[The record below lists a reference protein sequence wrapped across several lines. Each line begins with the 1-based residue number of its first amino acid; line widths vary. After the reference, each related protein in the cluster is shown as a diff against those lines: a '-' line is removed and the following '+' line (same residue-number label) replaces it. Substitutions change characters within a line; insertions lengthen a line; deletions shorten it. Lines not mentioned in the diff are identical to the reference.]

1 MLRSDTGYRFRNWD
15 ETLECRPERFY
26 RPESEEEVIEIVREA
41 SDAGVTERTFGAG
54 HSWSP
59 LVLTDDTLINL
70 DKLDRIVSI
79 DVERQ
84 RVTVQAGIRLKELN
98 RILPKH
104 GLGMRN
110 LGSIGEQSIAG
121 AISTATHGTG
131 LRLGGLHTQIVGM
144 NLITGS
150 GQLLGISEG
159 TDVELMAAA
168 RVGLGALGIITQ
180 VTIQCVP
187 YYNLERKAQPL
198 PFDEVLDRIDD
209 LVNDNDR
216 VRLYWFP
223 YTDVIQVAT
232 MNRTDRPPTPRNRFK
247 EWFTDVV
254 VKRELMELLVETGY
268 DLYQLPGLDVHIDVV
283 DDVNRFSAKV
293 GWVREEV
300 VAAYDYVLNIPMP
313 PEHQECEY
321 AVPVEGVAEAVRLTR
336 RIIEENDYHVN
347 FPVEVRFVAA
357 DEAMLSPAYGRD
369 ICYVGAYTF
378 GEEFARPL
386 FERFEREMKKLG
398 GRPHW
403 GKHLTLSRE
412 EARRLYP
419 MYDRFNEIRKE
430 LDPKGVF
437 ANAFI
442 RDLFG

>member
-1 MLRSDTGYRFRNWD
+1 MLRPETGYRFRNWD
-15 ETLECRPERFY
+15 ETLECRPKHFY
-26 RPESEEEVIEIVREA
+26 RPESEEEIQEIVREA
-41 SDAGVTERTFGAG
+41 SDAGETVRTFGAG

-70 DKLDRIVSI
+70 DKLDRIVSV
-79 DVERQ
+79 DVEHQ

-98 RILPKH
+98 QVLPKH
-104 GLGMRN
+104 NLGMKN

-144 NLITGS
+144 NLVAGN
-150 GQLLGISEG
+150 GQLLGISEDG
-159 TDVELMAAA
+159 DRELTAAA

-198 PFDEVLDRIDD
+198 PFDEALNRLGD
-209 LVNDNDR
+209 LVNDNER

-232 MNRTDRPPTPRNRFK
+232 MNRTEDPPTPRNRFK

-254 VKRELMELLVETGY
+254 IKRKLMEILVETGY

-293 GWVREEV
+293 GWVKEEV
-300 VAAYDYVLNIPMP
+300 VAPYNYILNIPMP
-313 PEHQECEY
+313 PEHSECEY
-321 AVPVEGVAEAVRLTR
+321 AVPVERAEEAVRLTR

-357 DEAMLSPAYGRD
+357 DEAMLSPAHGRD
-369 ICYVGAYTF
+369 VCYVGAYTF
-378 GEEFARPL
+378 GEEFARP
-386 FERFEREMKKLG
+386 FFDRFEREMKQLG

-403 GKHLTLSRE
+403 GKRLTLSRE
-412 EARRLYP
+412 EAWKLYP
-419 MYDRFNEIRKE
+419 MYGRFNEIRKE
-430 LDPKGVF
+430 LDPTGVF